1 MYRGMLYTAF
11 LLTAAVL
18 IACGVEAGFAAT
30 ATDGSL
36 QAPDSSTQPARHSD
50 TRRPRRDDGEWHAP
64 PPDDLLEGRRPRRHD
79 STGRPGRPP
88 VELNA
93 EQREQLLTFIA
104 EHFPF
109 LHERLSDEAA
119 ADRPVAGRLIRKLW
133 PLYETCQRDPE
144 LGRLLVAEHKLEFRI
159 RQAARSY
166 RSADDE
172 TARHDLREELENLLR
187 EQFDVQTE
195 RRALELR
202 KLETRLAEQKRRLE
216 HRREAREQTV
226 LRRLEE
232 LTERDRTHRR
242 RPDRRGDGWEPG
254 RGPEHFGP
262 GGPAKP

>member
-1 MYRGMLYTAF
+1 MFRGIFCTP
-11 LLTAAVL
+11 LLFTAAL
-18 IACGVEAGFAAT
+18 IASVVVLGASPAAM
-30 ATDGSL
+30 GESL
-36 QAPDSSTQPARHSD
+36 EAPDASTQPAWHPGM
-50 TRRPRRDDGEWHAP
+50 RRPGRGGGGRQGVP
-64 PPDDLLEGRRPRRHD
+64 SDDLLERHGPRRRD
-79 STGRPGRPP
+79 GAGRPGRPT

-93 EQREQLLTFIA
+93 EQREQLLAFIA

-109 LHERLSDEAA
+109 LHERLADEAA

-133 PLYETCQRDPE
+133 PLYETCQRNPE
-144 LGRLLVAEHKLEFRI
+144 LGGLLVAEHKLEFRI

-166 RSADDE
+166 RSMEDEADRQE
-172 TARHDLREELENLLR
+172 LRGELEKLLR

-202 KLETRLAEQKRRLE
+202 ELEARLAVQKRRLE

-232 LTERDRTHRR
+232 LTERDRTHWRQ
-242 RPDRRGDGWEPG
+242 PDRRGDDWGPG

-262 GGPAKP
+262 GKP